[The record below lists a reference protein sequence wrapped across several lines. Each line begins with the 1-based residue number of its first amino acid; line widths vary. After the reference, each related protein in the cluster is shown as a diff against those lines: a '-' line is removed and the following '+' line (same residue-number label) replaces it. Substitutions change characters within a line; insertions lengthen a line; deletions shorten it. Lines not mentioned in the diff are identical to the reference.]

1 MVKAGLAGSPHMR
14 RRDFISIFGSAAVA
28 WPLAAR
34 AQQPDQRKI
43 IGVLLALAEN
53 DPEGQRYVSS
63 LLNELQQLGW
73 ASGRNVQIEYRW
85 TGADPDRIRT
95 NVAELVRSKPDVILA
110 NSPLVVAPLQQQTK
124 TIPIVFTQI
133 NDPVGSGFVASLS
146 RPGGNITGF
155 TPGEFSMYGKYPEVL
170 KEIAPSIT
178 RAAVMLNLEQS
189 PQVGIWRA
197 IEAVAPS
204 IGVHV
209 TAADVRDAA
218 EITRAVESF
227 GRISNG
233 GLIVIANPITILNRQ
248 QIITLAGQYRLPA
261 IYSYRYFVI
270 EGGLMSYGA
279 DPTDL
284 FRRSASYIDRIL
296 KGTKPGDLP
305 IQQPT
310 KFELV
315 INLKTAKELGLTI
328 SRDYL
333 LRADE
338 VIE

>member
-1 MVKAGLAGSPHMR
+1 MLGIR
-14 RRDFISIFGSAAVA
+14 RREFVTLVGAVAAA
-28 WPLAAR
+28 WPLGVR

-85 TGADPDRIRT
+85 TGADPGRIRT
-95 NVAELVRSKPDVILA
+95 NVAELVRLKPDVILA

-155 TPGEFSMYGKYPEVL
+155 TPGEFSMYRKYPELL

-189 PQVGIWRA
+189 PQVGIWRE

-204 IGVHV
+204 IGVQV

-218 EITRAVESF
+218 EIARAVESF

-233 GLIVIANPITILNRQ
+233 GLIVLANPITILNRQ

-296 KGTKPGDLP
+296 RGEKPGDLP
-305 IQQPT
+305 VQQPT
-310 KFELV
+310 KFDFV
-315 INLKTAKELGLTI
+315 INRMTAKALGLTVPPT
-328 SRDYL
+328 L
-333 LRADE
+333 LVLADE